1 MKTFYLGGARSGK
14 SSLATQRAREE
25 AEDVCCI
32 VTATES
38 DSEMSARIAAHR
50 NQRPATWSVV
60 EEPIKLGAALRAAG
74 PRHSVVLIDCLTL
87 WTANCLWPA
96 PIATAN
102 PAIAPASSAA
112 AAVAPVSTPSERD
125 LWNAERESFLA
136 ALRDCASR
144 VIIVSNEVGTGIIPA
159 NAASRV
165 FVDEQGWLNQ
175 AVAKTCDEVY
185 HAIAGIAVR
194 IKPA

>member
-1 MKTFYLGGARSGK
+1 MKTFYIGGARSGK
-14 SSLATQRAREE
+14 SSLATQRARQE

-38 DSEMSARIAAHR
+38 DGEMSARIAAHR
-50 NQRPATWSVV
+50 KQRPSTWRVV
-60 EEPIKLGAALRAAG
+60 EEPVALGAALRSASEN
-74 PRHSVVLIDCLTL
+74 HSVILIDCLTL

-96 PIATAN
+96 TSDASETAN
-102 PAIAPASSAA
+102 HKGWA
-112 AAVAPVSTPSERD
+112 
-125 LWNAERESFLA
+125 AERESFLQ
-136 ALRDCASR
+136 ALRECDSR
-144 VIIVSNEVGTGIIPA
+144 VIVVSNEVGTGIIPA

-175 AVAKTCDEVY
+175 SVAAICDEVY
-185 HAIAGIAVR
+185 HAVAGIGVR

>member
-14 SSLATQRAREE
+14 SSLATQRARQE

-38 DSEMSARIAAHR
+38 DGEMSARIAAHR
-50 NQRPATWSVV
+50 KQRPLSWRVV
-60 EEPIKLGAALRAAG
+60 EEPVKLGAALRAAG
-74 PRHSVVLIDCLTL
+74 ESSLILIDCLTL

-96 PIATAN
+96 DA
-102 PAIAPASSAA
+102 APAEPAHH
-112 AAVAPVSTPSERD
+112 EI
-125 LWNAERESFLA
+125 WNAERESFLE
-136 ALRDCASR
+136 ALRDCDSR
-144 VIIVSNEVGTGIIPA
+144 VIVVSNDVGSGIIPA

-175 AVAKTCDEVY
+175 SVAAICDEVY
-185 HAIAGIAVR
+185 HAVAGIGVR
-194 IKPA
+194 IKPGSL

>member
-14 SSLATQRAREE
+14 SSLATQRARQE

-38 DSEMSARIAAHR
+38 DGEMSARIAAHR
-50 NQRPATWSVV
+50 KQRPSTWRVV
-60 EEPIKLGAALRAAG
+60 EEPVKLGTALRSAG
-74 PRHSVVLIDCLTL
+74 ENYSVILIDCLTL

-96 PIATAN
+96 IAAPETADHE
-102 PAIAPASSAA
+102 A
-112 AAVAPVSTPSERD
+112 
-125 LWNAERESFLA
+125 WNGERESFLQ
-136 ALRDCASR
+136 ALRDCDSR
-144 VIIVSNEVGTGIIPA
+144 VIVVSNDVGAGIIPA

-175 AVAKTCDEVY
+175 SVAAICDEVY
-185 HAIAGIAVR
+185 HAVAGIGLR